1 MEQETKCIKGLRSE
15 MILAK
20 ESKIQ
25 SWIAKVSE
33 EIEKITIL

>member
-1 MEQETKCIKGLRSE
+1 MGQETRRIKELRAE

-25 SWIAKVSE
+25 SWISKVSD
-33 EIEKITIL
+33 EIDNLKI